1 MKCIPWSIIMVNG
14 HPNIVKVYSYKN
26 LVVTITILVLS
37 AFASTHL
44 VA

>member
-1 MKCIPWSIIMVNG
+1 MVG
-14 HPNIVKVYSYKN
+14 IHSYIN
-26 LVVTITILVLS
+26 LVVTIAVLVLS